1 MILRSVAILALVA
14 ALAACGGGERELAFK
29 FGSGLPDSEVREL
42 ASAARS
48 LVASCPGVARYWGDL
63 VQNSEARFAP
73 ANLSDERDRGW
84 KKVVRIELSVAERPQ
99 AIPPAYKAAG
109 HRCYYDVGL
118 EHPAGVSIAK
128 APCVAICL
136 DKQSSTPSAFVS
148 NPG

>member
-1 MILRSVAILALVA
+1 MLALVA
-14 ALAACGGGERELAFK
+14 ALVACGGGERELVFK
-29 FGSGLPDSEVREL
+29 FGSGLADSEVREL

-48 LVASCPGVARYWGDL
+48 LVAACPGMARYWGDL
-63 VQNSEARFAP
+63 VQNGETRFAP

-84 KKVVRIELSVAERPQ
+84 KKVVRIELSVSERPQ
-99 AIPPAYKAAG
+99 VIPPAYKAAG

-118 EHPAGVSIAK
+118 EQPAGVSIAK

-136 DKQSSTPSAFVS
+136 DKQSPAPFAFVS